1 MAKAGPVVAVGA
13 VIWRGP
19 GEVLLVRRGKPPRL
33 GEWSLPGGRI
43 EAGETVRQA
52 LLREIREETGLAVE
66 IGPLIDVVDFIQP
79 MSAEGGAHHYVLID
93 FSAHWTGGDAMPGD
107 DVTEC
112 AWLAPRVALDRVA
125 WSETRR
131 IIRAS
136 ANALWQIS
144 V

>member
-33 GEWSLPGGRI
+33 GEWSLPGGRV

-66 IGPLIDVVDFIQP
+66 LGPLIDVVDFIQAA
-79 MSAEGGAHHYVLID
+79 SGDDGSYHYVLID
-93 FSAHWTGGDAMPGD
+93 FSARWISGNAMPGD

-112 AWLAPRVALDRVA
+112 AWLAPKEALERVT

-131 IIRAS
+131 ILRAS